1 MVKVIDQS
9 CCFMKLFKNL
19 RHCLKSIRKTFRHSF
34 DSTMC
39 RLSSPQPNIQV
50 NSLTAALPFS
60 NFISSS
66 KKFITKSLLST
77 LVDSNSISIELKR
90 FEAIEVLSLLILTSS
105 MPCWLNC
112 YKNRTD
118 GKLSAKLFFTFIIER
133 ISLDGK
139 IILCLFCA
147 RKCNEAMMSQYRLR
161 S

>member
-19 RHCLKSIRKTFRHSF
+19 RHCLKSIRKTLRHSF

-66 KKFITKSLLST
+66 KKLITKSLLRT
-77 LVDSNSISIELKR
+77 LVDSNSVSIELKR
-90 FEAIEVLSLLILTSS
+90 FEAIEVLSLLILISS
-105 MPCWLNC
+105 MESPLDFTAA
-112 YKNRTD
+112 KNGLTEN
-118 GKLSAKLFFTFIIER
+118 SAENSFS
-133 ISLDGK
+133 IS
-139 IILCLFCA
+139 
-147 RKCNEAMMSQYRLR
+147 R
-161 S
+161 SREFLLT